1 MRAPI
6 RPRHLM
12 AVALTSVFALAASG
26 TYVVRSGET
35 LSQIAA
41 RNGTTVRALVDANG
55 ISNPDLIVA
64 GQELAVPG
72 SGSTGSASSTYVV
85 EKGDTLARIAA
96 KFHTTVSAL
105 ASANDLSDPNLI
117 VVGDALAVPAS
128 GGGSSTTAS
137 SSATTDGK
145 QLIGQRHTVRSGET
159 ISGIA
164 SHYGLSQSDLV
175 RWNGLVDG
183 KLYATV
189 SLVLYD
195 PGTLPGGGAAS
206 SSSQTHIVARGETL
220 SAIAAKFGAS
230 ASAIAKASGVSD
242 VNTIS
247 IGQTLTIPGGSGGG
261 GYVCPVPGG
270 TFFDDWGFPRS
281 GGRHHAGNDIFA
293 PRGTPV
299 HAPTSGWV
307 DIATG
312 SIGGHQ
318 FRLTAADGSQW
329 FGSHLDHFGKTGSV
343 QAGDVIGYVGNTG
356 NAKGGPTHLHFEIHP
371 GANAVNPFPLLRA
384 DLLIA
389 PPGGPATAR

>member
-12 AVALTSVFALAASG
+12 AVAVASVFALAASG

-41 RNGTTVRALVDANG
+41 RNGTTVRALVEANG
-55 ISNPDLIVA
+55 IANPDLIVA
-64 GQELAVPG
+64 GQQLTVTGAG
-72 SGSTGSASSTYVV
+72 SSGGATSSTYVV
-85 EKGDTLARIAA
+85 ESGDTLARIAA

-105 ASANDLSDPNLI
+105 ASANDISNPNVI
-117 VVGDALAVPAS
+117 VIGTALTVPATG
-128 GGGSSTTAS
+128 GGGSTGS
-137 SSATTDGK
+137 SSAPSNGP
-145 QLIGQRHTVRSGET
+145 QLVGQRHTVRSGET

-164 SHYGLSQSDLV
+164 SHYGLSQSDLI

-195 PGTLPGGGAAS
+195 PGTLPGSGAVS
-206 SSSQTHIVARGETL
+206 SGTQTHTVASGETL
-220 SAIAAKFGAS
+220 SAIASKYGAS
-230 ASAIAKASGVSD
+230 ARAIAQASGISD
-242 VNTIS
+242 VNTIR

-261 GYVCPVPGG
+261 FVCPVPGG
-270 TFFDDWGFPRS
+270 TFFNDWGFPRS

-293 PRGTPV
+293 PLGTPV

-307 DIATG
+307 DVATG

-371 GANAVNPFPLLRA
+371 GANAVNPFPLLRS
-384 DLLIA
+384 IC
-389 PPGGPATAR
+389 